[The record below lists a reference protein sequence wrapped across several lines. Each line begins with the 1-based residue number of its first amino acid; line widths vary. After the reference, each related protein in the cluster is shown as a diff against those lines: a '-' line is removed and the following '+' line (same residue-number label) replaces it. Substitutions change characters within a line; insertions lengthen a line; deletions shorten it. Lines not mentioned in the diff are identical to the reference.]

1 MSAMIS
7 RRCALL
13 GFLGT
18 IMTSPGKAAAS
29 EMAASQ
35 GGAIALTA
43 TPTRIALHP
52 ADNVDL
58 AAAFAAAANQNFI
71 LTLQGLATD
80 RPPETGYLVFLNVP
94 EGVTPAV
101 EDIGYAGAVSFFGVP
116 PSAEGADARAVSFEV
131 SEVAQRLRA
140 AGRLA
145 STMTVTIRPAGKPA
159 AGSHPTI
166 RRIALFEQ

>member
-1 MSAMIS
+1 MIS

-13 GFLGT
+13 AFLGT
-18 IMTSPGKAAAS
+18 MMASPGKADAT

-43 TPTRIALHP
+43 TPTRIALQP

-58 AAAFAAAANQNFI
+58 AAAFAAANHNFI

-94 EGVTPAV
+94 EGVTPVV
-101 EDIGYAGAVSFFGVP
+101 EDIGYAGAVSFFGAP

-131 SEVAQRLRA
+131 SEAVQRLRA

-145 STMTVTIRPAGKPA
+145 GTMTVTIRPAGKPA

-166 RRIALFEQ
+166 RRLALFEQ

>member
-1 MSAMIS
+1 MIS

-13 GFLGT
+13 AFLGT
-18 IMTSPGKAAAS
+18 MMASPGKADAT

-43 TPTRIALHP
+43 TPTRIALQP

-58 AAAFAAAANQNFI
+58 AAAFAAANHNFI

-94 EGVTPAV
+94 DGVTPAV
-101 EDIGYAGAVSFFGVP
+101 EDIGYAGAVSFFGAP

-131 SEVAQRLRA
+131 SEAVQRLRA

-145 STMTVTIRPAGKPA
+145 GTMTVTIRPAGKPA

-166 RRIALFEQ
+166 RRLALFEQ

>member
-1 MSAMIS
+1 MIS

-13 GFLGT
+13 AFLGT
-18 IMTSPGKAAAS
+18 MMASPGKADAT

-43 TPTRIALHP
+43 TPIRIALQP

-58 AAAFAAAANQNFI
+58 AAAFAAANHNFI

-101 EDIGYAGAVSFFGVP
+101 DDIGYAGAVSFFGVP
-116 PSAEGADARAVSFEV
+116 PSAAGANARAVSFLV
-131 SEVAQRLRA
+131 SDVVQRLRA

-145 STMTVTIRPAGKPA
+145 GTMTVTIRPAGKPA
-159 AGSHPTI
+159 TASHPTI
-166 RRIALFEQ
+166 RRLALSEQ

>member
-1 MSAMIS
+1 MIS

-13 GFLGT
+13 AFLGA
-18 IMTSPGKAAAS
+18 IMTSPGKADAT

-43 TPTRIALHP
+43 APTRIALQP
-52 ADNVDL
+52 AGNVDL
-58 AAAFAAAANQNFI
+58 AAAFAAAGHNFI

-80 RPPETGYLVFLNVP
+80 SPPGTGYLVFLNVP

-101 EDIGYAGAVSFFGVP
+101 DDIGYAGAVSFFGVP
-116 PSAEGADARAVSFEV
+116 PSAADTDARAVSFEV
-131 SEVAQRLRA
+131 SEVVQRLRA

-145 STMTVTIRPAGKPA
+145 SAMTVTIRPAGKPA

>member
-1 MSAMIS
+1 MIS

-13 GFLGT
+13 AFLGT
-18 IMTSPGKAAAS
+18 IMTSPGKADAT

-43 TPTRIALHP
+43 APTRIALQP

-58 AAAFAAAANQNFI
+58 AAAFAAADHNFI

-94 EGVTPAV
+94 DGVTPAV
-101 EDIGYAGAVSFFGVP
+101 EDIGYAGAVSFFGAP
-116 PSAEGADARAVSFEV
+116 PSGEGADARAVSFEV
-131 SEVAQRLRA
+131 SEAVQRLRA

-145 STMTVTIRPAGKPA
+145 GTMTVTIRPAGKPA

-166 RRIALFEQ
+166 RRLALFAQ

>member
-1 MSAMIS
+1 MIS

-18 IMTSPGKAAAS
+18 IMASPGEAAAT

-43 TPTRIALHP
+43 APTRIALQP
-52 ADNVDL
+52 AGNVDL
-58 AAAFAAAANQNFI
+58 AAALAAANHNFI

-80 RPPETGYLVFLNVP
+80 RPPETGYLVFLNAP
-94 EGVTPAV
+94 DGVTPAV
-101 EDIGYAGAVSFFGVP
+101 DDIGYAGSVSFFGVT
-116 PSAEGADARAVSFEV
+116 PSAAGADARAVSFEL
-131 SEVAQRLRA
+131 SEAVQRLRA

-145 STMTVTIRPAGKPA
+145 GTMTVTIRPAGKPA

>member
-1 MSAMIS
+1 MIS

-18 IMTSPGKAAAS
+18 IMTSPGKAAAT

-43 TPTRIALHP
+43 TPTRIALQP
-52 ADNVDL
+52 AGSVDL
-58 AAAFAAAANQNFI
+58 AAAFAATADRHFI
-71 LTLQGLATD
+71 LMLQGLATD
-80 RPPETGYLVFLNVP
+80 RPPGTGYLVFLNVP
-94 EGVTPAV
+94 EGVMPGVDDA
-101 EDIGYAGAVSFFGVP
+101 GYAGAVSFFGVS
-116 PSAEGADARAVSFEV
+116 PSAESAEASAVSFELTEAV
-131 SEVAQRLRA
+131 QRLRA

-145 STMTVTIRPAGKPA
+145 GTMTVTIRPAGKPA

>member
-1 MSAMIS
+1 MIS
-7 RRCALL
+7 RRCVLL
-13 GFLGT
+13 AFLGA
-18 IMTSPGKAAAS
+18 IMTSPGKADAT

-43 TPTRIALHP
+43 APTRIALQS
-52 ADNVDL
+52 AGNVDL
-58 AAAFAAAANQNFI
+58 AAAFAAPGHNFI

-80 RPPETGYLVFLNVP
+80 RPPETGYLVFLNAP

-101 EDIGYAGAVSFFGVP
+101 DDIGYAGAVSFFGVT

-131 SEVAQRLRA
+131 SDVVQRLRA

-145 STMTVTIRPAGKPA
+145 SAMTVTIRPAGKPA

>member
-1 MSAMIS
+1 MIS

-13 GFLGT
+13 AFLGT
-18 IMTSPGKAAAS
+18 IMTSPGKADAT

-35 GGAIALTA
+35 GGAIALPA
-43 TPTRIALHP
+43 TPTRIALQP

-58 AAAFAAAANQNFI
+58 AAAFAAADHNFI

-94 EGVTPAV
+94 DGVTPAV
-101 EDIGYAGAVSFFGVP
+101 EDIGYAGAVSFFGAP

-131 SEVAQRLRA
+131 SEAVQRLRA

-145 STMTVTIRPAGKPA
+145 GTMTVTIRPAGKPA

-166 RRIALFEQ
+166 RRLALFAQ

>member
-1 MSAMIS
+1 MIS

-13 GFLGT
+13 AFLGT
-18 IMTSPGKAAAS
+18 IMTSPGKADAT

-43 TPTRIALHP
+43 TPTRIALQP

-58 AAAFAAAANQNFI
+58 AAADHNFI

-101 EDIGYAGAVSFFGVP
+101 EDIGYAGAVSFFGAP
-116 PSAEGADARAVSFEV
+116 PSGEGADARAVSFEV
-131 SEVAQRLRA
+131 SEAVQRLRT

-145 STMTVTIRPAGKPA
+145 GTMTVTIRPAGKPA

-166 RRIALFEQ
+166 RRLALFEQ

>member
-1 MSAMIS
+1 
-7 RRCALL
+7 LL

-18 IMTSPGKAAAS
+18 IMASPGEAAAT

-43 TPTRIALHP
+43 APTRIALQP
-52 ADNVDL
+52 AGNVDL
-58 AAAFAAAANQNFI
+58 AAAFAATADHNFI

-80 RPPETGYLVFLNVP
+80 RPPETGYLVFLNAP

-101 EDIGYAGAVSFFGVP
+101 DDIGYAGAVSFFGVT

-131 SEVAQRLRA
+131 SDVVQRLRA

-145 STMTVTIRPAGKPA
+145 SAMTVTIRPAGKPA

-166 RRIALFEQ
+166 RRLALFEQ